1 MVLHVGRI
9 VNDGVGEM
17 EAFTLTL
24 STLSLRGEGT
34 FGQSETFTFTL
45 P

>member
-9 VNDGVGEM
+9 VNDGAGEM

-24 STLSLRGEGT
+24 TLSLKGGVT
-34 FGQSETFTFTL
+34 FEQSETFTFTL